1 MLCKIPVSQK
11 VYFVNENGRNDLGLF
26 KSGARSLKGSTM
38 QYTKYNTPSACVVP
52 ECLQLGVW
60 LRLRFHPKQVASVSG
75 VLRAGNE
82 GQLQKNYETHEHRKY
97 HQVAK
102 LKAKQTL
109 HTTQEKRALVS
120 KYYYIIGN

>member
-26 KSGARSLKGSTM
+26 KPGACSLKGSAM
-38 QYTKYNTPSACVVP
+38 QYTKYNTPSACVLP
-52 ECLQLGVW
+52 ECLQLGVG

-82 GQLQKNYETHEHRKY
+82 GQLQKKRK
-97 HQVAK
+97 HMS
-102 LKAKQTL
+102 TEN
-109 HTTQEKRALVS
+109 TTKSRS
-120 KYYYIIGN
+120 